1 MRLESFWLA
10 TAPRFE
16 AGATGDLPARADVV
30 VIGGGFTGLS
40 AALSLARK
48 GVDVV
53 LLEASRIHG
62 EASGRNGGHCSP
74 GTSQSLPDLIGRY
87 GEQVAK
93 QYYQTYTDAVD
104 YVEQLVSREQ
114 IDCSF
119 VRHGKL
125 KLASKPSHMAGIA
138 RNHEAL
144 RKHLLSDVELLS
156 ASDVR
161 REIASDA
168 FHGGMLDRRGGQM
181 HMGRFGT
188 GLATAAARHG
198 ARVFEHAAVTKLVP
212 LGGDRHRIVTA
223 KGEIEAGRVL
233 LATGCSNHG
242 PFGWWQRRIVPVGS
256 FVIVTEPIPQL
267 LDRAL
272 PNRRNYVTSLNFGNY
287 FRTTDDDRLV
297 WGGRAQF
304 ARSNPASDRKS
315 GRILKE
321 SLDKLLPD
329 FRDVRI
335 EYCWG
340 GLVEATAD
348 RLPSAGKHEG
358 LYYSVAYSGHG
369 TQMST
374 YMGDV
379 MADIVMGAAR
389 ANPWAREDWKALPG
403 YAGREWFLP
412 LVGAYFRFKDAIS

>member
-1 MRLESFWLA
+1 MKLESFWLA
-10 TAPRFE
+10 TAPRFG
-16 AGATGDLPARADVV
+16 AGANGDLPARADVV

-74 GTSQSLPDLIGRY
+74 GTAQSLPDLIDRY
-87 GEQVAK
+87 GEQVAR
-93 QYYQTYTDAVD
+93 QHYQVYTDAVD
-104 YVEQLVSREQ
+104 YVEQLIEREQ

-125 KLASKPSHMAGIA
+125 KLASKPSHMAGIE
-138 RNHEAL
+138 RNYEAL
-144 RKHLLSDVELLS
+144 RKHLRSDVELLS
-156 ASDVR
+156 ANDVR

-168 FHGGMLDRRGGQM
+168 FHGGMLDLRGGQM

-198 ARVFEHAAVTKLVP
+198 ARIFENAAVTKLTN
-212 LGGDRHRIVTA
+212 LGGDRHRVVTA

-242 PFGWWQRRIVPVGS
+242 PFDWWQRRIVPVGS
-256 FVIVTEPIPQL
+256 FVIVTEPITPL
-267 LDRAL
+267 IDRAL

-315 GRILKE
+315 GRILKD
-321 SLDKLLPD
+321 SLDTLLPD
-329 FRDVRI
+329 LRDVRI
-335 EYCWG
+335 DYCWG

-348 RLPSAGKHEG
+348 RLPSAGKHDG

-379 MADIVMGAAR
+379 MADIVTGAAR
-389 ANPWAREDWKALPG
+389 ANPWARQEWKALPG

-412 LVGAYFRFKDAIS
+412 LVGAYFRFKDAVS

>member
-1 MRLESFWLA
+1 MKLESFWLA
-10 TAPRFE
+10 TAPEFT
-16 AGATGDLPARADVV
+16 AGATGSLPARADVV
-30 VIGGGFTGLS
+30 VVGGGFTGLS
-40 AALSLARK
+40 AARSLASK

-74 GTSQSLPDLIGRY
+74 GTAQSLPLLIERY

-93 QYYQTYTDAVD
+93 QHYQVYIDAVD
-104 YVEQLVSREQ
+104 YVEQLVAQEN
-114 IDCSF
+114 IDCDF

-125 KLASKPSHMAGIA
+125 KLASKATHMRGITG
-138 RNHEAL
+138 NYEAL
-144 RKHLLSDVELLS
+144 RKHLRADVELLS
-156 ASDVR
+156 ATDVR
-161 REIASDA
+161 REINSDA
-168 FHGGMLDRRGGQM
+168 FHGGMLDRRGAQM

-198 ARVFEHAAVTKLVP
+198 ARIFEHTAVTNLTN
-212 LGGDRHRIVTA
+212 LGGDRHRISTTN
-223 KGEIEAGRVL
+223 GEIEADRVL

-242 PFGWWQRRIVPVGS
+242 PFRWWQRRIVPVGS
-256 FVIVTEPIPQL
+256 FVIVTEPISRQ

-287 FRTTDDDRLV
+287 FRTTEDDRLV

-304 ARSNPASDRKS
+304 ARSNPCSDRES
-315 GRILKE
+315 GQILKE
-321 SLDKLLPD
+321 ALDRLLPD
-329 FRDVRI
+329 LRDVRI
-335 EYCWG
+335 DYCWG

-348 RLPSAGKHEG
+348 RLPSAGKHDG

-379 MADIVMGAAR
+379 MADIVMGGTR
-389 ANPWAREDWKALPG
+389 SNPWARALWKALPG

-412 LVGAYFRFKDAIS
+412 LVGAYFRFKDAVS